1 MTIITNVFSVGTAV
15 VQVASPDDNP
25 QIIMLHNHDH
35 SSSDDLFIGPIGV
48 TAANGFHVP
57 KTETL
62 TLHLGAGDSLF
73 AVSDDQ
79 PIIVHVLQ
87 TKI

>member
-57 KTETL
+57 KTET
-62 TLHLGAGDSLF
+62 TTVHLAAGDSLF
-73 AVSDDQ
+73 AVSDGGS
-79 PIIVHVLQ
+79 IVVHVLQ

>member
-1 MTIITNVFSVGTAV
+1 MSIITGHFSVGTAV
-15 VQVASPDDNP
+15 VQIASPDDNP
-25 QIIMLHNHDH
+25 QIIMIHNHDH
-35 SSSDDLFIGPIGV
+35 TSSDELFIGPITV

-62 TLHLGAGDSLF
+62 TVHLGAGDSLF

>member
-1 MTIITNVFSVGTAV
+1 MTIVTGVFSVGTAV

-35 SSSDDLFIGPIGV
+35 SSNDDLFIGGPSV

-57 KTETL
+57 KSVTL
-62 TLHLGAGDSLF
+62 QIHLAAGDSLF
-73 AVSDDQ
+73 AVSDGGS
-79 PIIVHVLQ
+79 IVVHVLQ

>member
-1 MTIITNVFSVGTAV
+1 MTIVNNVISVGTAIMEI
-15 VQVASPDDNP
+15 ASPDDNP
-25 QIIMLHNHDH
+25 QIILIHNHDH
-35 SSSDDLFIGPIGV
+35 TSSDDLFIGGPNV

-62 TLHLGAGDSLF
+62 QIHLAAGDGLF

>member
-35 SSSDDLFIGPIGV
+35 SSSDELFIGPITV

-62 TLHLGAGDSLF
+62 TVHLGAGDSLF
-73 AVSDDQ
+73 AVSDDG